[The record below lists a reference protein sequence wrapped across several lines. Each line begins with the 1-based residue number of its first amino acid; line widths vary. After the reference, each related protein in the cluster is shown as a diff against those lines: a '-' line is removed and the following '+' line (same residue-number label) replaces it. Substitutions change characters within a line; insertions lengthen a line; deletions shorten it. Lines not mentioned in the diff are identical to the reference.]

1 MADLF
6 QVLVLMAAPAA
17 FLGTIGYFNRRADRR
32 CAELDA
38 ATSLDHH
45 GGSPATVYANPRI
58 PAGK

>member
-1 MADLF
+1 M
-6 QVLVLMAAPAA
+6 LMAAPAA

-45 GGSPATVYANPRI
+45 GGSPATVDANPRI